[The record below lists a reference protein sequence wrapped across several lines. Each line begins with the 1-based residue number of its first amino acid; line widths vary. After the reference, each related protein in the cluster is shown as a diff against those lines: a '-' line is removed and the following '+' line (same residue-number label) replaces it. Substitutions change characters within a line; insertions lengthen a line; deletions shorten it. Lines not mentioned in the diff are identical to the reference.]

1 MPSLRDLKR
10 RIKSVAGIRQITRA
24 MEMVSA
30 TKLRRAQLRIE
41 SARPYTDK
49 MDEMVAH
56 LAKTVDPEME
66 PHPLMVARDEVK
78 RLMIVA
84 IASDKGLCGS
94 FNANVMR
101 ATGARARKAEEE
113 GIGVSLFLIGRKLHD
128 FFRRRN
134 WPIESESERY
144 RGIDQTLP
152 IELLVKLTD
161 HLVRAFQEGATDQV
175 DVVYTEFRS
184 AISHKIVLRQFIPIT
199 GLEPQPV
206 KEEEREEHEP
216 AREYIFEPVPEELFS
231 LLIPK
236 YATALVFRMLAE
248 SLASE
253 HGGRMTAMRNATDN
267 AADMIKA
274 LTLQRNK
281 ARQAAITKELSE
293 IVAGAEALRG

>member
-1 MPSLRDLKR
+1 MLSLRDLKR

-30 TKLRRAQLRIE
+30 TKLRRAQQRIE

-49 MDEMVAH
+49 MDEMVGH
-56 LAKTVDPEME
+56 LAQAVSPEME
-66 PHPLMVARDEVK
+66 RHPLMIPHEQVK

-94 FNANVMR
+94 FNANVIRMVI
-101 ATGARARKAEEE
+101 ASAEEAE
-113 GIGVSLFLIGRKLHD
+113 RNGMEVSLYLIGKKLHD
-128 FFRRRN
+128 FFKRRR
-134 WPIESESERY
+134 WRVWEESREFMR
-144 RGIDQTLP
+144 IDQQLP
-152 IELLVKLTD
+152 IDLLKKMTD
-161 HLVRAFQEGATDQV
+161 HFILAFESGTV
-175 DVVYTEFRS
+175 DRVDMIYTEFHS
-184 AISHKIVLRQFIPIT
+184 AISHKVVLRQFIPIE
-199 GLEPQPV
+199 GLTPRAEEE
-206 KEEEREEHEP
+206 EEERHEVS
-216 AREYIFEPVPEELFS
+216 REYIFEPDPEELFS

-236 YATALVFRMLAE
+236 YATIVVFRMLAE
-248 SLASE
+248 SIASE

-267 AADMIKA
+267 AGDMIKS